1 MFSDIKSRFATDE
14 IEIKRADLAK
24 INVSRFKIFELID
37 FLVDR
42 YDYVTLNAIACADW
56 IEEEHFAISYMLTT
70 GDRKHTFM
78 VQTMILRENA
88 HIDSLTNRFKQAEI
102 MERDLHEMYGI
113 DFPGNNNLVELSLEN
128 WVHTPPLRREFDTL
142 EFVNNHL
149 TFREGRD
156 DNVDVKVEMKRL
168 RALKKE
174 AKAKAAAE
182 AEKNTEKTETKVTE
196 EKVVK
201 EKVAKKPSVKKPS
214 VKKTV
219 KKVKP
224 VKKEAKDGK

>member
-168 RALKKE
+168 RALKKAAKAEKE
-174 AKAKAAAE
+174 AKAKEAE
-182 AEKNTEKTETKVTE
+182 AK
-196 EKVVK
+196 
-201 EKVAKKPSVKKPS
+201 AA
-214 VKKTV
+214 
-219 KKVKP
+219 
-224 VKKEAKDGK
+224 KEAEDGK